1 MVFNYGRFHQDHIN
15 RLIHIVG
22 IPLITW
28 CIFNAVLFLVHSESV
43 GGAIDKLPLFDE
55 PVTAL
60 AIDKYSFVAL
70 VALWLPLSI
79 AYLIADAGV
88 AFVWALWSV
97 PAFLSQVHLYNTHR
111 DADFLGM
118 SQFSFFLALQGVC
131 WIAQF
136 IGHALFEKRAPALLS
151 NLGFALLAPFF
162 ETFLLMHQFGGYKEG
177 PRLTKI
183 WQLVDQD
190 I

>member
-70 VALWLPLSI
+70 LTLWLPLSI

-111 DADFLGM
+111 DAEFLGM